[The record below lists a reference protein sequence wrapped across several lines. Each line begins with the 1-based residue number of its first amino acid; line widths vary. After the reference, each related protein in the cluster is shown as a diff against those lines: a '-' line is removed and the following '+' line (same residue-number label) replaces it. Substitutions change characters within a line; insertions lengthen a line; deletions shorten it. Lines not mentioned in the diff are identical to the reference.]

1 MLKTLARLTALAALV
16 AACTDTTA
24 PKGPG
29 PFAGQPGVPPSASS
43 PITMLPSLAVAGVE
57 VTFTSSGL
65 FEHEGYARDWD
76 FGDGDVAQGATV
88 THVFDVPGTF
98 EVRLV
103 ASDGATIRTASL
115 TVNVAAAGSGELPPP
130 MEVRRP

>member
-16 AACTDTTA
+16 AACTDATA

-43 PITMLPSLAVAGVE
+43 PITMAPSLAVAGLE
-57 VTFTSSGL
+57 VTFNSFGL
-65 FEHEGYARDWD
+65 FEHEGYTRDWD

-103 ASDGATIRTASL
+103 ASDGATTRTASL
-115 TVNVAAAGSGELPPP
+115 TVTVAATGSGELPPP